1 MLLQATNENVSHNKT
16 QNGYSEEAD
25 HSSLFELDQVK
36 SAEQKV
42 PQK

>member
-1 MLLQATNENVSHNKT
+1 MFPQATNENFSHNETKKGH
-16 QNGYSEEAD
+16 NEEAD

-36 SAEQKV
+36 LAEQKI